1 MSNLNS
7 AISDVPVG
15 QIAFYNK
22 NETVSYGQIFEFIKD
37 NKVNID
43 QLNGLNVVIIG
54 QSRLDIAKLLFLL
67 DSKVSSILL
76 LPPDIDKNLH
86 NQYFREANIHV
97 EVYLKENKLCF
108 NKINEPQ
115 KKVANET
122 AWIIPTSG
130 TTNSPKL
137 VSHNFKSLTKTT
149 KINKAYGSKNRWGL
163 VFDIY
168 RFSGLQVYLQA
179 ILSGSSLIITD
190 PSDSISDIISNLQ
203 QNKCNA
209 LSATPSFWRKMM
221 MTKKVNNLKLE
232 IVTLGGEIADASIL
246 LKLKNLYPEAKISHI
261 YASTEAGV
269 GFSVSDCKPGFP
281 KSYLETGINDVIL
294 KISKTNTLLIKQ
306 DNASQKYLSEKD
318 MFDKNGFIDT
328 GDVIEV
334 HKDRVL
340 FLGRDSGAINVGGN
354 KVQPEEVELVLLN
367 SKMIQAAYVYAK
379 KNPIMGNIVF
389 AEVIPNDN
397 NQDTNELKGKL
408 MSICKDNLEQFK
420 IPGIIKCVNSLS
432 INYSGKLKRGPI

>member
-1 MSNLNS
+1 MSNLKL
-7 AISDVPVG
+7 AISNIPKDN
-15 QIAFYNK
+15 IAFYNK

-37 NKVNID
+37 NQVNID
-43 QLNGLNVVIIG
+43 QLNGLNVVING

-67 DSKVSSILL
+67 DSKVNSILF

-86 NQYFREANIHV
+86 NKYFREANIHV
-97 EVYLKENKLCF
+97 EVYLEENKLCLK
-108 NKINEPQ
+108 KINEPQ
-115 KKVANET
+115 KEVFNET
-122 AWIIPTSG
+122 TWIIPTSG
-130 TTNSPKL
+130 TTNIPKL

-149 KINKAYGSKNRWGL
+149 KTNKKHGSKIRWGL

-168 RFSGLQVYLQA
+168 RFSGIQVYLQA

-190 PSDSISDIISNLQ
+190 SSDSISDIISNLQ
-203 QNKCNA
+203 QKKCNA

-246 LKLKNLYPEAKISHI
+246 SKLKNLYPEAKINHI

-269 GFSVSDCKPGFP
+269 GFSVSDCRPGFP
-281 KSYLETGINDVIL
+281 KSYLETGINDAIL
-294 KISKTNTLLIKQ
+294 KISKKNTLLIKQ
-306 DNASQKYLSEKD
+306 DNLSQKYLSEKG

-328 GDVIEV
+328 GDVIEI

-354 KVQPEEVELVLLN
+354 KVQPEEVEIILLN

-379 KNPIMGNIVF
+379 ENPIMGNIVF
-389 AEVIPNDN
+389 AEVIPNDK
-397 NQDTNELKGKL
+397 NQDTNELKKKL
-408 MSICKDNLEQFK
+408 INICKDNLEPFK
-420 IPGIIKCVNSLS
+420 IPGIIKCVNTLS
-432 INYSGKLKRGPI
+432 INHSGKIKRGST